1 MHASLSSANYSS
13 QATSKS
19 SLTFCVAPP
28 IASDNQLCAFS
39 HGRESIQ
46 RRLAQRCE
54 SSPQKK
60 AHWGKEAE
68 TQLRLDDK
76 LERKL
81 GETSTFHQGVWRPV
95 CFNASSSSSKTNDFR
110 TINSAPPKTSWV
122 FHMFCNM
129 ASTSIGII
137 MVLASMTIVI
147 SMLCVLDF
155 SFSNMYVKTY
165 YGFRAENSIDC
176 FRPNFQERTLT
187 LWAMHWFTGWEM
199 VPLSPNERTCSTG
212 VSLWCGTTSRCWRGM
227 TRKPFLIIHTSAGM
241 RSEASC
247 AASAII
253 CLCFGCAR
261 TRECADR
268 NLEVGWARSLEKR
281 EIRCQTRC
289 GNFLGHPDGNNTD
302 WCVVWTERGNSSWR
316 CSSWID
322 GQLSSSCVCLCE
334 RRETIRSTDRR

>member
-1 MHASLSSANYSS
+1 
-13 QATSKS
+13 
-19 SLTFCVAPP
+19 
-28 IASDNQLCAFS
+28 
-39 HGRESIQ
+39 
-46 RRLAQRCE
+46 
-54 SSPQKK
+54 
-60 AHWGKEAE
+60 
-68 TQLRLDDK
+68 
-76 LERKL
+76 
-81 GETSTFHQGVWRPV
+81 
-95 CFNASSSSSKTNDFR
+95 
-110 TINSAPPKTSWV
+110 
-122 FHMFCNM
+122 MFCNM
-129 ASTSIGII
+129 ASTIIGII

-241 RSEASC
+241 RTEASC

-289 GNFLGHPDGNNTD
+289 GNFLGHPDGNNISRPSAPPSVA
-302 WCVVWTERGNSSWR
+302 VVVLGVMAPFGLVRRLDGEGNSSWR